1 MTFTY
6 LFITSQVALIAYSV
20 GGLERI
26 ALYKKKKIELENSK
40 KEAIYSVKR
49 TQVSTLDKKE
59 FSKNKQTNFKCYHIT
74 FYTSF
79 GKLDRLLPRKF
90 DLLYCI

>member
-26 ALYKKKKIELENSK
+26 ALYKKKKKIELENSK

-59 FSKNKQTNFKCYHIT
+59 FSKNKQTN
-74 FYTSF
+74 
-79 GKLDRLLPRKF
+79 KL
-90 DLLYCI
+90 